1 MIFLHYFYF
10 CKSRLCPNS
19 VYINWHILVCQGMLT
34 VNYHAVQSNY
44 VMLLNTPIST
54 NVSMMK
60 LYIVKIT
67 LKTIYQNTLIHND
80 FYNDFGI
87 SSKTPVLVWRRGHD
101 WTIWNYI
108 LMCTHGDSTLAG
120 LCACKKFSFDFRPTA
135 FATFWCNIVHTLFW
149 IKEMKIK
156 TPKLSCPLAP
166 KTVSKI

>member
-87 SSKTPVLVWRRGHD
+87 SSKTPVLEEGSWFELFEIIYWCVHMETVHWQGYVPVRNFHS
-101 WTIWNYI
+101 I
-108 LMCTHGDSTLAG
+108 LDQLHLQ
-120 LCACKKFSFDFRPTA
+120 
-135 FATFWCNIVHTLFW
+135 
-149 IKEMKIK
+149 
-156 TPKLSCPLAP
+156 LSDA
-166 KTVSKI
+166 I

>member
-1 MIFLHYFYF
+1 
-10 CKSRLCPNS
+10 
-19 VYINWHILVCQGMLT
+19 MLT

-87 SSKTPVLVWRRGHD
+87 SSKTPVLFWRRGHD
-101 WTIWNYI
+101 LNYLKLYI
-108 LMCTHGDSTLAG
+108 DVYTWRQYTGRVMCL
-120 LCACKKFSFDFRPTA
+120 
-135 FATFWCNIVHTLFW
+135 
-149 IKEMKIK
+149 
-156 TPKLSCPLAP
+156 
-166 KTVSKI
+166 

>member
-87 SSKTPVLVWRRGHD
+87 SSKTPVLEEGSWFELFEIIYWCVHMETVHWQGYVLVRNFHS
-101 WTIWNYI
+101 I
-108 LMCTHGDSTLAG
+108 LDQLHLQ
-120 LCACKKFSFDFRPTA
+120 
-135 FATFWCNIVHTLFW
+135 
-149 IKEMKIK
+149 
-156 TPKLSCPLAP
+156 LSDA
-166 KTVSKI
+166 I